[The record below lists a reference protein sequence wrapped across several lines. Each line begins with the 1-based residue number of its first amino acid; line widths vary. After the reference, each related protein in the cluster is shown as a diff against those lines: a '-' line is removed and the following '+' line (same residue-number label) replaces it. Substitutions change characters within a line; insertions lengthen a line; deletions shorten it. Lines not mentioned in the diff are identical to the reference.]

1 MKIFSYILLDAL
13 MLGMASLAYAEGE
26 KFEPMTKELLDKFY
40 SAPERS
46 VTVTVYESKKL
57 HTVPNGFLGINLS
70 YFNITDEIWK
80 KYDLL
85 SKLRKS
91 GIKSLRY
98 PGGKETSFFHWEHP
112 GVNGYEDIWD
122 PNGVD
127 PKRSKFR
134 KFQATWV
141 APKQWNTN
149 KNFMNFDEFM
159 QACKKL
165 GAEPIVGINLT
176 SGRKH
181 NRIKDG
187 IEEALRWLRYC
198 RKKGYKVTYW
208 FLDNETWN
216 WESPYVFKDTE
227 YAEDVIAYGTAIK
240 KEFPNVKLIV
250 NPTSNKSY
258 NYREGLE
265 QFISKT
271 AAVIDYIDVHWYWA
285 WGQASF
291 DLWIKQTLLDTG
303 DKWKDPEISRPFG
316 EDIALIKE
324 SCKKA
329 GAPHVGLVVL
339 EWNIAPSDWSQ
350 TFNQSL
356 IAIIQAELLMEFA
369 RGDVHLTCL
378 WPLIWRTSRDVW
390 SEQDFFPSIVTQD
403 PPFEQTLSLDMF
415 RLFSP
420 VQGKIILAS
429 ESSSKDLRVLAAE
442 NERGQKHLMFISKNA
457 LRRKITVNFDK
468 KICGKV
474 SAEMIGLKH
483 QVVRPQLIDSVEGN
497 RITFYAEPYSF
508 TAIDIQ

>member
-1 MKIFSYILLDAL
+1 MKSSSYILLYAL
-13 MLGMASLAYAEGE
+13 MLGMASLTYAEGE
-26 KFEPMTKELLDKFY
+26 KFEPTAKERLDKFY
-40 SAPERS
+40 STPERS
-46 VTVTVYESKKL
+46 VTVTVHESKKL

-70 YFNITDEIWK
+70 YFNTTDEIWK
-80 KYDLL
+80 KYGLL
-85 SKLRKS
+85 SKLKKS
-91 GIKSLRY
+91 GIGSLRY
-98 PGGKETSFFHWEHP
+98 PGGEETSFFHWEHP

-122 PNGVD
+122 QKKQHGVAL
-127 PKRSKFR
+127 KRG

-141 APKQWNTN
+141 APEQWNTN
-149 KNFMNFDEFM
+149 ENFMNFDEFM
-159 QACKKL
+159 QACKEL

-176 SGRKH
+176 SGRRH

-250 NPTSNKSY
+250 NPTSNKGY
-258 NYREGLE
+258 NYKKGFE

-271 AAVIDYIDVHWYWA
+271 ADVIDYIDVHWYWA

-291 DLWIKQTLLDTG
+291 DHWIKQTPLDTG
-303 DKWKDPEISRPFG
+303 DKWKEPEISRPFD
-316 EDIALIKE
+316 EDISLIKE
-324 SCKKA
+324 SFKRA
-329 GAPHVGLVVL
+329 GAPHVGLVAL
-339 EWNIAPSDWSQ
+339 EWNIAPSNWSQ

-369 RGDVHLTCL
+369 RGDVRLTCL

-390 SEQDFFPSIVTQD
+390 AEQDFFPSIVTQD

-420 VQGKIILAS
+420 VQGKTLLAS
-429 ESSSKDLRVLAAE
+429 ESSNKDLRVLVAE
-442 NERGQKHLMFISKNA
+442 NKRGQKHLMFISKNA
-457 LRRKITVNFDK
+457 LRRKITINFDK
-468 KICGKV
+468 KIRGKV

-483 QVVRPQLIDSVEGN
+483 QVVRPQLIDNVEGN
-497 RITFYAEPYSF
+497 RVTFYAEPYSF

>member
-1 MKIFSYILLDAL
+1 
-13 MLGMASLAYAEGE
+13 
-26 KFEPMTKELLDKFY
+26 
-40 SAPERS
+40 
-46 VTVTVYESKKL
+46 
-57 HTVPNGFLGINLS
+57 
-70 YFNITDEIWK
+70 
-80 KYDLL
+80 
-85 SKLRKS
+85 
-91 GIKSLRY
+91 
-98 PGGKETSFFHWEHP
+98 
-112 GVNGYEDIWD
+112 
-122 PNGVD
+122 
-127 PKRSKFR
+127 
-134 KFQATWV
+134 
-141 APKQWNTN
+141 
-149 KNFMNFDEFM
+149 MNFDEFM
-159 QACKKL
+159 QACKEL

-181 NRIKDG
+181 SRIKDG

-198 RKKGYKVTYW
+198 KEKGYKVTYW

-216 WESPYVFKDTE
+216 WESPYIFKETE
-227 YAEDVIAYGTAIK
+227 YIEDVIAYGTAIK
-240 KEFPNVKLIV
+240 KEFPNVKLIA

-258 NYREGLE
+258 NYRKGLE
-265 QFISKT
+265 EFVSKT
-271 AAVIDYIDVHWYWA
+271 AAVIDYIDVHWYWR

-291 DLWIKQTLLDTG
+291 DLWTKQTPLDTG
-303 DKWKDPEISRPFG
+303 DKWKEPEISRPFG

-339 EWNIAPSDWSQ
+339 EWNIGPSDWSQ

-356 IAIIQAELLMEFA
+356 IAVIQAELLMEFA
-369 RGDVHLTCL
+369 TGDVHLTCL

-420 VQGKIILAS
+420 VQGKTILAS
-429 ESSSKDLRVLAAE
+429 ESSNKDLRVLAAE
-442 NERGQKHLMFISKNA
+442 DERGQKQLMFISKNA
-457 LRRKITVNFDK
+457 LRRKITINFDK
-468 KICGKV
+468 EISGKV